1 MRERKREGDY
11 MNTELFHKKSKRIL
25 ILMTVKKHSE
35 VFLRKRS
42 LSERNCRRNK
52 LAMTVVET
60 KSADIY
66 TDTIAPRKRNV
77 AALDSTST
85 KKSWRRILHERREW
99 QTGNREIGATNCQY
113 CRIMPI
119 NRLPIADHS
128 RPRVL
133 VKWIKAYVQWRESL
147 AWKYFNEIILEYTC
161 VSLWLRRIK

>member
-1 MRERKREGDY
+1 

-85 KKSWRRILHERREW
+85 KKS
-99 QTGNREIGATNCQY
+99 
-113 CRIMPI
+113 
-119 NRLPIADHS
+119 
-128 RPRVL
+128 
-133 VKWIKAYVQWRESL
+133 
-147 AWKYFNEIILEYTC
+147 
-161 VSLWLRRIK
+161 